1 VGAGVGASVGTG
13 VGTAVG
19 TGVGMA
25 VGSGVGAAAHAKVAE
40 LPVKEPDKPVGH
52 SYTVVLPGDSCVAFG
67 STALTGSM
75 VAARRTRA
83 RAPDRTK
90 RLRME
95 WDTSWCAMAPL
106 RADWGL
112 TSCQPLLT
120 VLYMNNTTPVLGIRY
135 TNGTSEAKTFA
146 TTDEAR
152 AEAQRLG
159 FTGGADVER
168 IHNDMP
174 NVKQAWVTLTT
185 DVERFAKSL

>member
-1 VGAGVGASVGTG
+1 
-13 VGTAVG
+13 
-19 TGVGMA
+19 
-25 VGSGVGAAAHAKVAE
+25 
-40 LPVKEPDKPVGH
+40 
-52 SYTVVLPGDSCVAFG
+52 
-67 STALTGSM
+67 
-75 VAARRTRA
+75 
-83 RAPDRTK
+83 
-90 RLRME
+90 
-95 WDTSWCAMAPL
+95 
-106 RADWGL
+106 
-112 TSCQPLLT
+112 
-120 VLYMNNTTPVLGIRY
+120 MNNTTPVLGIRY